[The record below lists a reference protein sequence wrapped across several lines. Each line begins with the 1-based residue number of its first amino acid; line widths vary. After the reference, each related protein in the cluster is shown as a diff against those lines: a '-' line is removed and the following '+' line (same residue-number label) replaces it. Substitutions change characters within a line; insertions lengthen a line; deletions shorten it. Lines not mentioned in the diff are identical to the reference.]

1 MSLITSILTGGVN
14 NHETTAEE
22 ANALATDF
30 ISEGIV
36 GAIANTSGVAPATGG
51 FAVNATGT
59 PDTNI
64 QISAGTAYVT
74 ATPSTQGSQ
83 TIRVKNSATITQAIS
98 ANSSGSTKYDWVYLS
113 VDATNANAPNTA
125 GDNVA
130 SITVSRSSSA
140 ASDDGTP
147 PTYAILLAVV
157 TVANGFSTITN
168 SVIRDSRTRC
178 TVGATAES
186 PETYWVTGGLP
197 AVSSVTENGNRSANI
212 TFAST
217 VASILTPGMRIRT
230 SRTVA
235 APTQCADLEA
245 SSSQYFNDTSVS
257 GVTFTDDFCVGA
269 WIKVESY
276 ANEAIMTRYNGTSG
290 WALYLNSSGQVKLE
304 GYNAGA
310 ANASG
315 ITSYQS
321 VPLGKWVHITAQLDM
336 SSFTATTTTSYI
348 MIDGVDVPASVS
360 RAGTN
365 PTALVQAGNLEV
377 GSSNGGTIPFDG
389 KIAQVWVSSAK
400 VTQANVKKIMS
411 EGITTADCSTYSL
424 ASAYSLSNSLNDLNT
439 TSANNLTAQGGALAT
454 NADSP
459 FTTDANGTPG
469 GTYDYAIVTK
479 VATTVAT
486 VQYPEGCAIPT
497 SGGISTVD
505 YSGSNA
511 FGFPKEED
519 RWELLYINKSQASHT
534 SPTSAVWYSLTA
546 ATVQGSAYLTVP
558 VGKWVLGYDGTFQL
572 NATAGSL
579 NIFATLS
586 TANNSESDPMYTSYA
601 ENSSVA
607 IIGSSFYK
615 RRALP
620 SAITTATPYYL
631 NTRITA
637 GSTPSIYNRGDIK
650 PTIIFA
656 IPAYL

>member
-168 SVIRDSRTRC
+168 STIRDRRSQC
-178 TVGATAES
+178 TLGATSDS
-186 PETYWVTGGLP
+186 PDSFWTTGGLP

-235 APTQCADLEA
+235 APTYMGGLFNGTN
-245 SSSQYFNDTSVS
+245 QYFTKVTCTSTLS
-257 GVTFTDDFCVGA
+257 TVTDNFTIV
-269 WIKVESY
+269 
-276 ANEAIMTRYNGTSG
+276 ANILPTTYPVARAYICGRSDATPNNGFG
-290 WALYLNSSGQVKLE
+290 IFIEPSGQIGVIVF
-304 GYNAGA
+304 NAA
-310 ANASG
+310 TANLRSVL
-315 ITSYQS
+315 SYQS
-321 VPLGKWVHITAQLDM
+321 ISVLKRQNIAVTWAAGVVTMYLDGV
-336 SSFTATTTTSYI
+336 SIPVTTATTGGTAPTVAGTGGDWSIGRFGAFGAYSSGYISGVGVFNAVLSASTIRSYKNQVLSGSETNCI
-348 MIDGVDVPASVS
+348 GAWSLNNTAVNQQA
-360 RAGTN
+360 AGTN
-365 PTALVQAGNLEV
+365 
-377 GSSNGGTIPFDG
+377 
-389 KIAQVWVSSAK
+389 
-400 VTQANVKKIMS
+400 
-411 EGITTADCSTYSL
+411 
-424 ASAYSLSNSLNDLNT
+424 DLT
-439 TSANNLTAQGGALAT
+439 AT
-454 NADSP
+454 NAVSYSSGVSP
-459 FTTDANGTPG
+459 YCTDANGVAA
-469 GTYDYAIVTK
+469 GTYDWAIVTR
-479 VATTVAT
+479 TSPSTPTVAT

-505 YSGSNA
+505 YSGVKAPFGMPVAKNRWRLSSLLRTASATTSNA
-511 FGFPKEED
+511 TYGAFLAGGWALNAQVGE
-519 RWELLYINKSQASHT
+519 WELGWRAGYVDNAVTTAVTFNISSTALTGLTLAAGNNASPYAMAIQSSAAALT
-534 SPTSAVWYSLTA
+534 SIPMYSMQPQSLTA
-546 ATVQGSAYLTVP
+546 AVTYTMYSIGATTNCGIEGTQGTAEIFADLAYL
-558 VGKWVLGYDGTFQL
+558 
-572 NATAGSL
+572 
-579 NIFATLS
+579 
-586 TANNSESDPMYTSYA
+586 
-601 ENSSVA
+601 
-607 IIGSSFYK
+607 
-615 RRALP
+615 
-620 SAITTATPYYL
+620 
-631 NTRITA
+631 
-637 GSTPSIYNRGDIK
+637 
-650 PTIIFA
+650 
-656 IPAYL
+656 